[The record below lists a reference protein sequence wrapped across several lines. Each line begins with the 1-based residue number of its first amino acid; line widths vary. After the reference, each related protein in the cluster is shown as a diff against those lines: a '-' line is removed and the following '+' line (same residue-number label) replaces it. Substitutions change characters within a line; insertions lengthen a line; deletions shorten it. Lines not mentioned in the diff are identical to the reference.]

1 MVLSIRSQWE
11 LSEASPANFTARLRW
26 ERYRDYNENSMI
38 FKILEM
44 KSLRARKMGPYFV
57 IHMLLRDTLGTSEG
71 VLSSDINP
79 APKYLI

>member
-1 MVLSIRSQWE
+1 
-11 LSEASPANFTARLRW
+11 
-26 ERYRDYNENSMI
+26 MI

-57 IHMLLRDTLGTSEG
+57 IHMLLRDTLGTLEG